1 MAAFRPLTRSLITF
15 GANSRVLPTS
25 TLTSRGTYLFN
36 SSDSQIRMSSTQENR
51 AGATYSTTDTGDK
64 PADPY
69 KEVNSDA
76 DASIKEKVED
86 LIAFVEGV
94 KFGMMTTRQ
103 SQSGL
108 LVSRCMSLVA
118 RVRFINPLRFRYA
131 EINGDIRRTE
141 LTFCSIRTQKRG
153 RLMNCILTPM
163 LIWDS

>member
-1 MAAFRPLTRSLITF
+1 MAAFRPLSRSLITF
-15 GANSRVLPTS
+15 GANSRVLPTP

-36 SSDSQIRMSSTQENR
+36 SSDSQIRMSSAQENR

-69 KEVNSDA
+69 KEVNSDV

-86 LIAFVEGV
+86 LIAFVEDV

-141 LTFCSIRTQKRG
+141 LTSCSIQTQKRG